1 MSDAEG
7 SPPPRCEAAVD
18 PQGKVDD
25 IHTLDKKLR
34 SLFSDLGGAAP
45 AAQGELPAGDPA
57 AGAAPGG
64 PFSTPTTSG
73 TSPSSAQAAGAPVP
87 PPSLALAA
95 GGPPTPAPGPG
106 TPTSAP
112 AQTSMPAAP
121 YGPTTP
127 SKAPLSRVSSQQP
140 LEDLDA
146 QLRRAL
152 SPES

>member
-1 MSDAEG
+1 M
-7 SPPPRCEAAVD
+7 D

-57 AGAAPGG
+57 AGAPPGG
-64 PFSTPTTSG
+64 PFSTSTTSTTSV
-73 TSPSSAQAAGAPVP
+73 TSPTSGQSAGAPVP

-95 GGPPTPAPGPG
+95 GGPSTTAQGPG

-112 AQTSMPAAP
+112 AQNSEHRE
-121 YGPTTP
+121 
-127 SKAPLSRVSSQQP
+127 APLVLFSRLSSF
-140 LEDLDA
+140 LIK
-146 QLRRAL
+146 R
-152 SPES
+152 